1 MKINNI
7 LNLRSRGTGFLVNIT
22 VLLLVGGC
30 SVLGRHTD
38 SGYAQPKPS
47 GKVIRSNG
55 QKTSQDIYSSSRRSA
70 PLSDQRRL
78 QSLENT
84 LNTRKEVE
92 QYSKMLPWFKDDQE
106 RIEFLSQGN
115 FEDKQRW
122 LNEQNFL
129 SRPQQ
134 IMGDMKELVEA
145 QDITLGM
152 PQTLVK
158 KSWGDP
164 DVIEVSGNP
173 QFRNERWRYNKY
185 ISTSDGYK
193 SEKKVVYFE
202 GGKVVG
208 WELE

>member
-1 MKINNI
+1 M
-7 LNLRSRGTGFLVNIT
+7 LT
-22 VLLLVGGC
+22 
-30 SVLGRHTD
+30 RHTD
-38 SGYAQPKPS
+38 SGYASAKPS
-47 GKVIRSNG
+47 GKVIRSDR
-55 QKTSQDIYSSSRRSA
+55 QKMSPDSYSPNKSA
-70 PLSDQRRL
+70 AFRNDRQKL
-78 QSLENT
+78 QSMENSLT
-84 LNTRKEVE
+84 TRKEVD

-106 RIEFLSQGN
+106 RIDFLSQGG
-115 FEDKQRW
+115 FEEKQEW

-129 SRPQQ
+129 ARPQQ
-134 IMGDMKELVEA
+134 ITGEMKELVEA

-152 PQTLVK
+152 PQALVK

-164 DVIEVSGNP
+164 DVVEVSGNP

-185 ISTSDGYK
+185 VSTSDGYK